1 MQLRKD
7 KRLLLVKQFG
17 LKDIVF
23 TLWQVEIKNEIEFV
37 IFIYYN
43 LPKML
48 LMQIKAKSG
57 LSKIFKSIISFN
69 TDEIGFSFNFSS
81 NICGSSIS
89 SRGTDKWLAKIE
101 PRCENTVL
109 L

>member
-37 IFIYYN
+37 IFIY
-43 LPKML
+43 
-48 LMQIKAKSG
+48 
-57 LSKIFKSIISFN
+57 
-69 TDEIGFSFNFSS
+69 
-81 NICGSSIS
+81 
-89 SRGTDKWLAKIE
+89 
-101 PRCENTVL
+101 
-109 L
+109 